1 MADILFISPY
11 LELAEIALQVV
22 GSQADVDVKVTRMDE
37 AVELALE
44 AETQGYQVIVSRGLT
59 ASKIKASDIELPV
72 IDIGI
77 SGTDILRA
85 FYEAK
90 KLGDRV
96 GIVDVGEVIMG
107 LPSLEKI
114 IDEKLVKYT
123 CENDLD
129 DIVKGIE
136 YLKVKGVDVVIGK
149 IAMAREA
156 RASGMEAVII
166 TSAYE
171 TVRMTILEARR
182 VNQVRK
188 QERRKAEQLKAMLNF
203 TYDGVIALDRR
214 GRITVFNKVAE
225 ELSGWSVKNAINREV
240 TEVIPKA
247 GCQHLLQTGRPEL
260 GAVLEIGNVKVVGYP
275 RKERAAADYY
285 TAGQGVCHHRFD
297 HPDPRTDR
305 YRQGGLCPCHT
316 QCQQASK

>member
-44 AETQGYQVIVSRGLT
+44 AEAQGYQVIVSRGLT

-96 GIVDVGEVIMG
+96 GIVDVEEVVMG

-114 IDEKLVKYT
+114 IDQKLIKYT

-136 YLKVKGVDVVIGK
+136 YLKEKGVDVVIGK

-166 TSAYE
+166 TL
-171 TVRMTILEARR
+171 R
-182 VNQVRK
+182 
-188 QERRKAEQLKAMLNF
+188 
-203 TYDGVIALDRR
+203 DGQDDH
-214 GRITVFNKVAE
+214 
-225 ELSGWSVKNAINREV
+225 SGGA
-240 TEVIPKA
+240 A
-247 GCQHLLQTGRPEL
+247 GKPGEKTG
-260 GAVLEIGNVKVVGYP
+260 
-275 RKERAAADYY
+275 
-285 TAGQGVCHHRFD
+285 TA
-297 HPDPRTDR
+297 
-305 YRQGGLCPCHT
+305 QGGTVKSDAEFHLRRCDRSRST
-316 QCQQASK
+316 WKDNRFQQGGRGTLGLVGQKCY